1 MKFTE
6 YLNEFEKHNAPKKG
20 RKAWEIVEEK
30 HYEQHGKFKYNS
42 YQSFKTMKSRKKSK
56 KVYC

>member
-30 HYEQHGKFKYNS
+30 HYEQHEKVKKFIVNVIYI
-42 YQSFKTMKSRKKSK
+42 
-56 KVYC
+56 